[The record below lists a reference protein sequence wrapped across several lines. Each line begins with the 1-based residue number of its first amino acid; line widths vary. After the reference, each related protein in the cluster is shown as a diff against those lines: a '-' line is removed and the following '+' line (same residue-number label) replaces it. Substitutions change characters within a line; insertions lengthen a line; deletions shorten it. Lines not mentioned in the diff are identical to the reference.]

1 MPRKPSTTFTDK
13 EMEIMR
19 VIWHSGE
26 ATIKQI
32 QEHLPGEPHYNS
44 VLTIVRVLEQ
54 KGHLTYRVEGKA
66 HIYKA
71 KVSHKKARRGVISHL
86 VDNVFGGSAISLV
99 LNLIEAGDLSQQDLD
114 EIQKQISE
122 AKNKEK
128 KK

>member
-13 EMEIMR
+13 ELEIMR

-32 QEHLPGEPHYNS
+32 QEHLPGTRHYNS

-66 HIYKA
+66 HIYKT
-71 KVSHKKARRGVISHL
+71 KVSHKKAQRGVISHL
-86 VDNVFGGSAISLV
+86 VDNVFGGSAVSLV
-99 LNLIEAGDLSQQDLD
+99 LNLVETGDLSQKDLD
-114 EIQKQISE
+114 EIRKQISE

>member
-1 MPRKPSTTFTDK
+1 
-13 EMEIMR
+13 MR
-19 VIWHSGE
+19 VIWNLGE

-32 QEHLPGEPHYNS
+32 QEHLLGTRHYNS

-54 KGHLTYRVEGKA
+54 KGQLTYRVEGKA

-71 KVSHKKARRGVISHL
+71 KVPYKKAQRGVISHL
-86 VDNVFGGSAISLV
+86 VDNVFGGSAVSLV
-99 LNLIEAGDLSQQDLD
+99 LNLVETGDLSQKDLD
-114 EIQKQISE
+114 EIRKQISE

>member
-1 MPRKPSTTFTDK
+1 MPRKPSITFTDK
-13 EMEIMR
+13 ELEIMR
-19 VIWHSGE
+19 VVWNSGE

-32 QEHLPGEPHYNS
+32 QEQLLGDKHYNS

-71 KVSHKKARRGVISHL
+71 KVPHKKARRGVISHL
-86 VDNVFGGSAISLV
+86 VENVFGGSAVSLV
-99 LNLIEAGDLSQQDLD
+99 LNLVEAGDLSGEDLD
-114 EIQKQISE
+114 EIRKQISK
-122 AKNKEK
+122 AKREEK